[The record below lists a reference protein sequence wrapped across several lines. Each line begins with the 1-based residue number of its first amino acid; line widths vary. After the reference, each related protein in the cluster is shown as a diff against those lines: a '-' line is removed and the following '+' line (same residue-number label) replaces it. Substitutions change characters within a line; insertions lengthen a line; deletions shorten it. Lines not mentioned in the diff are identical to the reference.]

1 VRFDLHVRVDEAQRG
16 GGGLYFGEARLVG
29 REEQPVHVGQ
39 LHLVVVEQDQFANA
53 AAAIQIGHSIYGL
66 E

>member
-1 VRFDLHVRVDEAQRG
+1 VRLDLYVRVDEAQRG

-29 REEQPVHVGQ
+29 REEQTVHVGQ

-53 AAAIQIGHSIYGL
+53 AAAI
-66 E
+66 